1 MNSLENDKRTRMR
14 LKQEFVVGIK
24 TDEGTRIAY
33 LIDVSRDGVKVGT
46 PVSSFHLEMPVEIVI
61 DNRGERLLFKGR
73 VERNDGTHYID
84 RIHSTANAI
93 FIKIDDDRFPNFVND
108 HYYI

>member
-1 MNSLENDKRTRMR
+1 
-14 LKQEFVVGIK
+14 VGIK
-24 TDEGTRIAY
+24 TDADTKIAY

-46 PVSSFHLEMPVEIVI
+46 LASSFRVEMPVEVAI
-61 DNRGERLLFKGR
+61 DNKGERLLFKGH
-73 VERNDGTHYID
+73 VIRNDGTHYID

-93 FIKIDDDRFPNFVND
+93 FIKIDDERFSNFVND